1 MSQVTPLDQNNKPVP
16 SLSTLGWIYDANT
29 KIDMLLAH
37 FYLSDYNQTQLY
49 IGNVSSITRIMQ
61 ENGGELNKVISS
73 IQETLSQYLSRY
85 YDSAN
90 VEVRSKT
97 DPAIDPRSRLD
108 LEVIINITDKQK
120 EYGYGRMLKMVD
132 SKMQA
137 IEKLNN

>member
-16 SLSTLGWIYDANT
+16 SLSTLGWIYDVNT

-61 ENGGELNKVISS
+61 ETGGELNKVISS

>member
-1 MSQVTPLDQNNKPVP
+1 
-16 SLSTLGWIYDANT
+16 
-29 KIDMLLAH
+29 
-37 FYLSDYNQTQLY
+37 
-49 IGNVSSITRIMQ
+49 MQ